1 MNKQTVTDVDL
12 KGKKVLVR
20 CDFNVPLKNRKVA
33 DDTRIRAALPTIRHL
48 IQQRAGVVLCS
59 HLGRPKG
66 KPDPEL
72 SLQPVA
78 DHITDILQVKVGML
92 DDCIGTRV
100 KSAVADLEPGEVLLL
115 ENTRFHSE
123 EKANDAGFAAQLA
136 DGFDFFVNDA
146 FGAAHRA
153 HASTEGVAH
162 HLPAV
167 AGLLMAREIE
177 ALTRLKDNPEKPM
190 AAIFGGAKISDKI
203 GVIETFLEKTEV
215 LLIGGGMANMFFK
228 ARGLEIGDSFIEKE
242 GLDTAEK
249 IMNTAGDKLV
259 LPEDVII
266 AKKIE
271 AGAEHKTVSVKE
283 VPSGWKIVDIGPESV
298 DGFMDRLQGMK
309 TVIWNGPLGVFETK
323 PFDEGTNAVAR
334 KLADLNAEVYIGG
347 GDSGAA
353 VNQANAAEKMTHVST
368 GGGAFLEFLEG
379 KQLPGVA
386 VLKDK

>member
-1 MNKQTVTDVDL
+1 MNKQTLMNVDL

-20 CDFNVPLKNRKVA
+20 CDFNVPLKNRMVA

-48 IQQRAGVVLCS
+48 IEQRAGVVLCS

-78 DHITDILQVKVGML
+78 DHLTDILNVKVGML
-92 DDCIGTRV
+92 DDCIGTQV

-123 EKANDAGFAAQLA
+123 EKANDADFAAQLA

-228 ARGLEIGDSFIEKE
+228 AKGLEIGDSFVEEE
-242 GLDTAEK
+242 GLDTARK
-249 IMNTAGDKLV
+249 IMKTAGDKLV

-266 AKKIE
+266 AKTIE
-271 AGAEHKTVSVKE
+271 ADAEHKTVSVKA
-283 VPSGWKIVDIGPESV
+283 VPAGWKIVDIGPESV
-298 DGFMDRLQGMK
+298 DGFMNRLQGMK

-323 PFDEGTNAVAR
+323 PFDKGTTAVAR

-353 VNQANAAEKMTHVST
+353 VNQADAAEKMTHVST

-386 VLKDK
+386 ALKDK